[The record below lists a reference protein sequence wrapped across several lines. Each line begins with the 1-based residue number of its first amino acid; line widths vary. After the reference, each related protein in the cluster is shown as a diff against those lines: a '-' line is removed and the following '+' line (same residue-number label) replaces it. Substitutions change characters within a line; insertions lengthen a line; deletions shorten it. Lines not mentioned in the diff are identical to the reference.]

1 MTDFT
6 PPVSSSTSSSA
17 EELQHQNKRWPA
29 QVNGKIAIPRRRP
42 YSESIASVLAPSQKS
57 VTGAKSTRI
66 SHACESCRL
75 RKTKCSGERPVC
87 SHCRAFRIDCYYAH
101 NKRDRTR
108 EELQN
113 LRDKVQKYEATFR
126 KIAPALDQSA
136 KDLVSQ
142 VFLVQSPPET
152 TETTPGKVD
161 SRDGL
166 PPTGDDETQTFGE
179 DLVSAEAGSTGS
191 VDHLNEDINSIGI
204 SSPEGYV
211 GKSSDIDWIKK
222 IFEVA
227 KDAENDDIE
236 DIENGFWNPR
246 ISEIETVSYNLDDL
260 DLAVESVDL
269 SSMPPKDIADK
280 LIDCYFETVHPSF
293 PFLLEPLFRYQYEIF
308 CAGYLNY
315 VNTQWLALLNLVLA
329 ISSVYAHN
337 IKAEFEGHDL
347 DHLQYYIR
355 SKLLKP
361 DVTAP
366 GDVQH
371 VQYISLLSFYLF
383 ASNLVNRSYSM
394 LGLAIRHGQ
403 GIGLHLLVNRAG
415 MTDVQKEVRV
425 RLWNAMYVFERMVS
439 SMTGRPSM
447 ISDQLTSTPL
457 PSTNAETDNWEFIPQ
472 IMQRPLTKTTIL
484 SGQYFV
490 YETQLSK
497 ILGQVMDRL
506 YAPGVTKVSWSA
518 VQQIVEELNQALDN
532 WRDSLSDVFS
542 IDFHNLDI
550 AGAGDDLTLLRMRT
564 ILAIQYYDVMRMVN
578 RPCLCHSDIPNESPR
593 SKEFSRNCA
602 VRCIQAGH
610 RSLSL
615 FPDLIPSPT
624 LPQLTRDL
632 NQVLP
637 WWSVAHYM
645 MSSMSAIVLGHVMN
659 YKLDWPN
666 EADMRS
672 NLDKCLVWFQSFEED
687 SLTSK
692 RCADIIRGFKDR
704 VLHNVSPSLSP
715 TPLLQPI
722 SSDQSRQSHIQQ
734 QGKEH
739 RSQQSSTPLLP
750 ISQSQQP
757 ATTSGKYDYAGTT
770 RQSPFSMQSYSAYYM
785 QDVES
790 SSSSNIMN
798 TASVPMDTPTQH
810 STDGMLGSKVPH
822 AHHAPQTAHS
832 MTHQMA
838 PQPLQEPSPTPP
850 YYTAMSAQQDMQAF
864 EPHALQSIEHSFN
877 PPSGA
882 IHQQNTSRSD
892 HLASG
897 YAQHAA
903 EYIIGHFP
911 PQDEQQDDE

>member
-1 MTDFT
+1 MAEFT

-29 QVNGKIAIPRRRP
+29 QLNGKIAIPRRRP
-42 YSESIASVLAPSQKS
+42 YGESIASVLASSQKS

-87 SHCRAFRIDCYYAH
+87 SHCRAFGIDCYYAH

-126 KIAPALDQSA
+126 RIGPSLDRSVR
-136 KDLVSQ
+136 DVVSQ
-142 VFLVQSPPET
+142 VFSLQSPPET
-152 TETTPGKVD
+152 TETTPVDVD

-166 PPTGDDETQTFGE
+166 PPTGDDETETFGE

-191 VDHLNEDINSIGI
+191 VGHLNEDINSIGI

-227 KDAENDDIE
+227 NDAENDDMD
-236 DIENGFWNPR
+236 DIEKGFLNPR

-269 SSMPPKDIADK
+269 STMPPKDIADK

-293 PFLLEPLFRYQYEIF
+293 PFLLEPLFRYQYDIF
-308 CAGYLNY
+308 CAGYLND

-371 VQYISLLSFYLF
+371 VQYIALLSFYLF

-403 GIGLHLLVNRAG
+403 GIGLHLLVNGAG

-447 ISDQLTSTPL
+447 ISDQLSSAPL

-472 IMQRPLTKTTIL
+472 IKQRPLTKTAIL

-497 ILGQVMDRL
+497 ILGQVVDRL
-506 YAPGVTKVSWSA
+506 YAPGVTKFSWSA

-542 IDFHNLDI
+542 IDFYNIDV

-564 ILAIQYYDVMRMVN
+564 ILAIQYYDVVRMVN
-578 RPCLCHSDIPNESPR
+578 RPCLCHSEIPNESPH
-593 SKEFSRNCA
+593 SYEFSRNCA
-602 VRCIQAGH
+602 VLCIQAGH

-632 NQVLP
+632 IKVLP
-637 WWSVAHYM
+637 WWSVAHYV
-645 MSSMSAIVLGHVMN
+645 MSSMSAIVLGHVID

-666 EADMRS
+666 EADMR
-672 NLDKCLVWFQSFEED
+672 NDLDKCLAWFQSFEED

-692 RCADIIRGFKDR
+692 RCADIIQGFKDR
-704 VLHNVSPSLSP
+704 VLHKVSPSLSP
-715 TPLLQPI
+715 TPLLQSI
-722 SSDQSRQSHIQQ
+722 NSDQSRPSHIQQ

-739 RSQQSSTPLLP
+739 RSRQSSTPLLLP
-750 ISQSQQP
+750 ISQPQQP
-757 ATTSGKYDYAGTT
+757 ATTSSTYYYTGTAG
-770 RQSPFSMQSYSAYYM
+770 QSPFSIQSYSAYYM

-798 TASVPMDTPTQH
+798 AASAPMDTPAQH
-810 STDGMLGSKVPH
+810 STDGMLGSKAPHPPH
-822 AHHAPQTAHS
+822 ATQTAHS
-832 MTHQMA
+832 RTHQMA

-850 YYTAMSAQQDMQAF
+850 YYTTMSAQQAF

-877 PPSGA
+877 PPSSA
-882 IHQQNTSRSD
+882 IRQQNTSQSD

-897 YAQHAA
+897 YAPQHAM
-903 EYIIGHFP
+903 GHFP
-911 PQDEQQDDE
+911 PQNEEQGGE

>member
-1 MTDFT
+1 MAEFT

-29 QVNGKIAIPRRRP
+29 QINGKVAIPRRRT
-42 YSESIASVLAPSQKS
+42 YGKSIASVLASSQKS

-66 SHACESCRL
+66 SHACQSCRL

-87 SHCRAFRIDCYYAH
+87 SHCRAFGIDCYYAH

-113 LRDKVQKYEATFR
+113 LRDKVQKYEAAFR
-126 KIAPALDQSA
+126 KIGPSLDQSV
-136 KDLVSQ
+136 KDAVSQ
-142 VFLVQSPPET
+142 VFLLQSPPET
-152 TETTPGKVD
+152 TPGDID

-166 PPTGDDETQTFGE
+166 PPTGDDETEIFGE

-227 KDAENDDIE
+227 NDAENDDMD
-236 DIENGFWNPR
+236 DIEKGFLNTR

-260 DLAVESVDL
+260 DLDVESVDL
-269 SSMPPKDIADK
+269 SSMPPKGIADK

-293 PFLLEPLFRYQYEIF
+293 PFLLEPLFRYQYDIF
-308 CAGYLNY
+308 CGGYLND

-371 VQYISLLSFYLF
+371 VQYIALLSFYLF

-403 GIGLHLLVNRAG
+403 GIGLHLLVNGAG

-425 RLWNAMYVFERMVS
+425 RLWNAMYVFERMIS
-439 SMTGRPSM
+439 SITGRPSM
-447 ISDQLTSTPL
+447 ISDQLTSAPL

-472 IMQRPLTKTTIL
+472 AMQLPLTKTAIL

-506 YAPGVTKVSWSA
+506 YAPGVTKVSWNA
-518 VQQIVEELNQALDN
+518 VQQIIEDLNQALNN
-532 WRDSLSDVFS
+532 WRDSLSDDFS
-542 IDFHNLDI
+542 IDFHSIDVV
-550 AGAGDDLTLLRMRT
+550 GAGDDLTLLRMRT
-564 ILAIQYYDVMRMVN
+564 ILAMQYYDVTRMVN
-578 RPCLCHSDIPNESPR
+578 RPCLCHGEIPNESPR

-624 LPQLTRDL
+624 LPKLTRDL
-632 NQVLP
+632 ITVLP

-645 MSSMSAIVLGHVMN
+645 MSSISAIVLGHVMD
-659 YKLDWPN
+659 YKPDWPN

-672 NLDKCLVWFQSFEED
+672 DLDKCLAWFESFEED

-704 VLHNVSPSLSP
+704 VLHKVSPSLSLSP

-722 SSDQSRQSHIQQ
+722 SSDQSRQSHKQQ
-734 QGKEH
+734 QGKDH
-739 RSQQSSTPLLP
+739 RSQQSSKPLLP
-750 ISQSQQP
+750 ISQPQHP
-757 ATTSGKYDYAGTT
+757 ATTSSAYYYTGTAG
-770 RQSPFSMQSYSAYYM
+770 QAPFSMQSYSAYYM

-790 SSSSNIMN
+790 SSSNIMN
-798 TASVPMDTPTQH
+798 TASAPMDTPAQH
-810 STDGMLGSKVPH
+810 STDGILGSKAPH
-822 AHHAPQTAHS
+822 APHAPQTAHS
-832 MTHQMA
+832 RTHQMA
-838 PQPLQEPSPTPP
+838 QPLQEPSPTPP

-864 EPHALQSIEHSFN
+864 EPHALQSIEHSF
-877 PPSGA
+877 S
-882 IHQQNTSRSD
+882 IRQQNTSQSD
-892 HLASG
+892 
-897 YAQHAA
+897 YAPQHAA
-903 EYIIGHFP
+903 HFP
-911 PQDEQQDDE
+911 LKTNRSNNGISSDHSNLEYGIGY

>member
-1 MTDFT
+1 MANSTP

-17 EELQHQNKRWPA
+17 EELQHRNKCWPA
-29 QVNGKIAIPRRRP
+29 QRNGKVAIPRRRQHG
-42 YSESIASVLAPSQKS
+42 ESIASVLAPPQQS

-87 SHCRAFRIDCYYAH
+87 SHCRAFSIDCYYAH

-108 EELQN
+108 EELQD
-113 LRDKVQKYEATFR
+113 LRDKVQKYEETFR
-126 KIAPALDQSA
+126 KIGPALDQSV

-142 VFLVQSPPET
+142 VFPLQSPPET
-152 TETTPGKVD
+152 TETIPGEGD
-161 SRDGL
+161 WRDGL
-166 PPTGDDETQTFGE
+166 PPTNDDERESLGE
-179 DLVSAEAGSTGS
+179 DLVSAEVGSIGS

-211 GKSSDIDWIKK
+211 GKPSDIDWIKK

-227 KDAENDDIE
+227 NEAENDDMDNIE
-236 DIENGFWNPR
+236 KGFWNPR

-260 DLAVESVDL
+260 DISVESVDL
-269 SSMPPKDIADK
+269 CSMPPKDIADK

-293 PFLLEPLFRYQYEIF
+293 PFLFEPLFRYQYDSF
-308 CAGYLNY
+308 CAEYLND
-315 VNTQWLALLNLVLA
+315 VDPQWLALLNLVLA

-337 IKAEFEGHDL
+337 IKAEFGRHDL

-366 GDVQH
+366 GDIQH
-371 VQYISLLSFYLF
+371 VQYIALLSFYLF
-383 ASNLVNRSYSM
+383 ASNLLNRSYSM

-403 GIGLHLLVNRAG
+403 GIGLHLLVNGAG

-425 RLWNAMYVFERMVS
+425 RLWNAMYVFERMIS

-447 ISDQLTSTPL
+447 ISDQLTTAPL
-457 PSTNAETDNWEFIPQ
+457 PSTNAETDNWESIPQ
-472 IMQRPLTKTTIL
+472 IIQRPLTKTTIL

-490 YETQLSK
+490 YETLLSK
-497 ILGQVMDRL
+497 ILGQAMDRL

-518 VQQIVEELNQALDN
+518 AQQIVEELNQALDN

-542 IDFHNLDI
+542 IDFHNIDL
-550 AGAGDDLTLLRMRT
+550 ATAGDDLTLLRMRT
-564 ILAIQYYDVMRMVN
+564 ILAIQYYDVTRMVN
-578 RPCLCHSDIPNESPR
+578 RPCLCLGEIPNESPR
-593 SKEFSRNCA
+593 SKEFSQNCA
-602 VRCIQAGH
+602 IRCMQAGH

-615 FPDLIPSPT
+615 FPDLIPSPR
-624 LPQLTRDL
+624 LPQFTRDL
-632 NQVLP
+632 ITVLP

-645 MSSMSAIVLGHVMN
+645 MSSISAIVLGHVMD
-659 YKLDWPN
+659 YKPNWPN
-666 EADMRS
+666 EADMR
-672 NLDKCLVWFQSFEED
+672 NDLEKCLAWFQSFEED

-692 RCADIIRGFKDR
+692 RCADIIRGFKDC
-704 VLHNVSPSLSP
+704 VLHKVSPLLSP
-715 TPLLQPI
+715 TTLLQPI
-722 SSDQSRQSHIQQ
+722 TSDQSMQSHIQQ

-750 ISQSQQP
+750 ISQPQQP
-757 ATTSGKYDYAGTT
+757 ATTSSAYYYTGTAG
-770 RQSPFSMQSYSAYYM
+770 QSPFSMQSYSAYYM
-785 QDVES
+785 QDVD

-798 TASVPMDTPTQH
+798 TASVPMDTPAQH
-810 STDGMLGSKVPH
+810 STEGMLGTKTPHTPH
-822 AHHAPQTAHS
+822 ARQTAHS

-850 YYTAMSAQQDMQAF
+850 YYTAMSTQQDIQEF

-877 PPSGA
+877 PPSYA
-882 IHQQNTSRSD
+882 IRQQNTSRSD
-892 HLASG
+892 H
-897 YAQHAA
+897 YAPQHTA
-903 EYIIGHFP
+903 ECIIGHFP
-911 PQDEQQDDE
+911 PQNEQQDGK